1 MKIGMLTK
9 RELQIMQI
17 LWNSATALSV
27 REITSLS
34 DNLSQNT
41 VQAVLRKPVSE
52 HVIEVDG
59 IGQSGTVHTR
69 NFIASLS
76 QEDYFKKIMSP
87 SALKNLVS
95 HFIDST
101 TATSEIDELASLVR
115 EKQKDLRKN
124 SK

>member
-1 MKIGMLTK
+1 MKIRMLTK

-41 VQAVLRKPVSE
+41 VQAVLRKLLSE

-95 HFIDST
+95 HFIEST
-101 TATSEIDELASLVR
+101 TETSEIDELASLVR

>member
-101 TATSEIDELASLVR
+101 TETSEIDELASLVR